1 MPRPIGDDVE
11 RVEINR
17 YVWQGLDFRIH
28 VTVYPI
34 RPTGLPLTCGTRA
47 STITPAFVPRAL
59 TVNLR
64 GRDAAAHEG
73 ADQARELRKAMTGVW
88 ERRRQLR
95 AVSQ

>member
-1 MPRPIGDDVE
+1 MPRPIGDDVD

-34 RPTGLPLTCGTRA
+34 RPTGSPLTCGTRA

-64 GRDAAAHEG
+64 GRDAAAHE
-73 ADQARELRKAMTGVW
+73 ARELRKAMTGVW